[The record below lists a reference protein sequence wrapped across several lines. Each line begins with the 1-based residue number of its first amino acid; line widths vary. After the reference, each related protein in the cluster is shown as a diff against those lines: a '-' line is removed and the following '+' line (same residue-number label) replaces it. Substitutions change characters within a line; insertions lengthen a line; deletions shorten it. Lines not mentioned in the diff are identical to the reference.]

1 MIPTLRILGA
11 MTIFSLAWPPRLY
24 AQVGADIAR
33 NTAPTIRPSDW
44 AGAIR
49 SGEPRRWTAVLE
61 AMGHASA
68 LPEAALNSVAGLL
81 RDTAADVRLRAVLAL
96 GAAGPKAAATA
107 PALASLLDDPD
118 TWLRMETAFALGAV
132 NGLRDPNVLRA
143 VFRTAV
149 RDTSRRVLN
158 FLHQSLNQLA
168 GGPISIGD
176 AFSREIRDALA
187 SGQPTATR
195 LWALKVAS
203 HTAVSWTATEFPALL
218 RDADPGVRYATMYA
232 LAALRPP
239 LPGARAV
246 IERLQFDSVKR
257 VRDGVPRALGVLATG
272 PASLCS
278 HRGTPGPTP
287 LHVAVDTSFASLR
300 GDGRGPYQHGT
311 EQVRTLRSSAFNL
324 FLSWADGGSLA
335 PISVDTTRPV
345 VSRALV
351 FDFSKPVLSS
361 GAHALGVVRDSAAVL
376 HFFWMWDPGRRVVWT
391 FDDLPVGGRGSSDRV
406 QFDLSI
412 AGRAYMLQFGPWVLG
427 DCKEPYAF
435 GARLGGDGTTRVQ
448 IERLAQ
454 DEYRIWAPA
463 GSAARLWDYG
473 DPQRPRD
480 LGLYLFSFGLRLA
493 GAR

>member
-1 MIPTLRILGA
+1 MALLPVTRHMIPTLRILGA
-11 MTIFSLAWPPRLY
+11 MTILSLAWPPRLY

-158 FLHQSLNQLA
+158 FLNQSLDQLA

-239 LPGARAV
+239 LPG
-246 IERLQFDSVKR
+246 
-257 VRDGVPRALGVLATG
+257 VPPAL
-272 PASLCS
+272 
-278 HRGTPGPTP
+278 
-287 LHVAVDTSFASLR
+287 
-300 GDGRGPYQHGT
+300 
-311 EQVRTLRSSAFNL
+311 
-324 FLSWADGGSLA
+324 
-335 PISVDTTRPV
+335 
-345 VSRALV
+345 AL
-351 FDFSKPVLSS
+351 
-361 GAHALGVVRDSAAVL
+361 
-376 HFFWMWDPGRRVVWT
+376 
-391 FDDLPVGGRGSSDRV
+391 
-406 QFDLSI
+406 
-412 AGRAYMLQFGPWVLG
+412 
-427 DCKEPYAF
+427 
-435 GARLGGDGTTRVQ
+435 
-448 IERLAQ
+448 
-454 DEYRIWAPA
+454 
-463 GSAARLWDYG
+463 
-473 DPQRPRD
+473 
-480 LGLYLFSFGLRLA
+480 
-493 GAR
+493 